1 MYGTAR
7 LAPTVP
13 SKLSKKHIAAAVAG
27 RDGVSQKPEKNNLW
41 ISKIKK

>member
-1 MYGTAR
+1 MYVTAR

-27 RDGVSQKPEKNNLW
+27 RNGVSQKPEKTCEFQ
-41 ISKIKK
+41 K